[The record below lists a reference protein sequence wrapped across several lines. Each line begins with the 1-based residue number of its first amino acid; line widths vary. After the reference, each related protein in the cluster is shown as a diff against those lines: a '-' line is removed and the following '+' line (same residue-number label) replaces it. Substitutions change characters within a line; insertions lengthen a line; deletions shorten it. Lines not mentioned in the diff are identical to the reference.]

1 MKKPILLIVLL
12 VSGLLVLEAQVAP
25 AGAPAKLTAAEIMA
39 ERDKY
44 AREVRAQIAG
54 REKEPAEAVFKNIKV
69 MKGMPAG
76 RLVAVMNQ
84 GYSQSLGVSCTHCHV
99 PGEWEKED
107 KPQKEIAR
115 EMSRLT
121 GTIRSELL
129 PRIANL
135 ESKTPVVNCTT
146 CHRGEIKPALELA
159 PRP

>member
-1 MKKPILLIVLL
+1 MTKRLLLTAL
-12 VSGLLVLEAQVAP
+12 FVSGLLALKAQVVP
-25 AGAPAKLTAAEIMA
+25 AAAPAKLTTAEIIG

-44 AREVRAQIAG
+44 VRELRAQIAG

-76 RLVAVMNQ
+76 RLLAVMNM

-135 ESKTPVVNCTT
+135 ESKPPVINCTT
-146 CHRGEIKPALELA
+146 CHRGEIKPALELG
-159 PRP
+159 PKP